1 MKAIQLKG
9 APVGDAASRRP
20 EFWRAGALLSAGSAS
35 GLRCFVRGLS
45 RQIIRTSLSP
55 RVSPRKTFRSINA
68 VALTMAAVALVL
80 ASAAAIAQSGP
91 YPNRAIKIIVPYSA
105 GTGSDVLARTIGQNM
120 SEKSRQPVI
129 IENRDGGGSL
139 IGTMAAAKAPADGYT
154 MLIVANP
161 FTIVPAHNTK
171 PPYDPLKDF
180 VPVAKFATIP
190 LVLAGASN
198 LPFSNVK
205 ELVAYAKANPGKL
218 SYASSGSGTISQQE
232 MELFKQAAGL
242 DIVEVPYKSTAQ
254 AMTDLIGGQIA
265 LFPVVVPLALPHLRS
280 GRVRALGLFDTRRS
294 PLLPDVALLAEELR
308 VPGYV
313 PTPVWYGFVAPA
325 GTPREAVATLNAW
338 ILGAMQATEVKER
351 LAASGAQPISTTND
365 QFAADMKAEVEKA
378 ALMAK
383 SLGIVAK

>member
-1 MKAIQLKG
+1 
-9 APVGDAASRRP
+9 
-20 EFWRAGALLSAGSAS
+20 
-35 GLRCFVRGLS
+35 
-45 RQIIRTSLSP
+45 
-55 RVSPRKTFRSINA
+55 
-68 VALTMAAVALVL
+68 MAAVALVL

-120 SEKSRQPVI
+120 SEKSHQPVI

-190 LVLAGASN
+190 LVLAVASN
-198 LPFSNVK
+198 LPVSNVK

-218 SYASSGSGTISQQE
+218 SYASSGAGTISQQE

-265 LFPVVVPLALPHLRS
+265 LFPVVVPLALAHLRS

-351 LAASGAQPISTTND
+351 LAASGAQPISTTNE